1 MDSVIILIKQLIIM
15 VIYCMIGYILQRRKM
30 ISQEGCSA
38 FSTLRVYVILP
49 CVIISSFFR
58 ETTAEAT
65 HQLVIS
71 FVLAI
76 ALLLLSMAMS
86 YLFFRKKPIDNFS
99 SCFSQAGFTGVPLI
113 SSILGSDAI
122 FLIAAYVSLQN
133 ILQWT
138 YGMPLLL
145 PKTKTKLTTILKNP
159 LVVSLMIGV
168 VVYLLPI
175 QLPGTLNSCITGI
188 TKCNTPLSMIV
199 LGYYLA
205 EVPFTELFRNP
216 SIYPVSISR
225 LVVIPAATL
234 LVLALIP
241 NIGMD
246 FKLALLIAAS
256 CPVGINVAI
265 YAKRAGGDYHRAS
278 VCICQSA
285 VLSLITLPLI
295 LIAATKLFA

>member
-1 MDSVIILIKQLIIM
+1 MDNVIILIKQLIIM

-65 HQLVIS
+65 NQLAIS

-76 ALLLLSMAMS
+76 ALLGLSMVLS
-86 YLFFRKKPIDNFS
+86 YLLFRKKPIDNFS

-113 SSILGSDAI
+113 SSILGPNAI
-122 FLIAAYVSLQN
+122 FLIAAFVSLQN

-145 PKTKTKLTTILKNP
+145 PKTKTKVTTIFKNP
-159 LVVSLMIGV
+159 LVVSLMIGII
-168 VVYLLPI
+168 VYLLPI
-175 QLPGTLNSCITGI
+175 QLPDSLNSCITGI

-205 EVPFTELFRNP
+205 EVPFRELFCNP
-216 SIYPVSISR
+216 SIYPVSIAR
-225 LVVIPAATL
+225 LLVIPAATL
-234 LVLALIP
+234 AVLALIP

-246 FKLALLIAAS
+246 FKIALLIVAS

-285 VLSLITLPLI
+285 ILSLITLPII
-295 LIAATKLFA
+295 LLAAAKFFA

>member
-1 MDSVIILIKQLIIM
+1 MDSITILMKQLIIM
-15 VIYCMIGYILQRRKM
+15 VMYCVIGYILQRRRM

-65 HQLVIS
+65 FQLAIS
-71 FVLAI
+71 FLLAI
-76 ALLLLSMAMS
+76 ALLGLSMALS
-86 YLFFRKKPIDNFS
+86 YLLFRKRPIDNFS
-99 SCFSQAGFTGVPLI
+99 SCFSQAGFTGIPLI
-113 SSILGSDAI
+113 SSILGPDAI
-122 FLIAAYVSLQN
+122 FLVAAFVSLQN

-159 LVVSLMIGV
+159 LVVSLMIGI

-175 QLPGTLNSCITGI
+175 QLPDSLNSCISGI

-205 EVPFTELFRNP
+205 EVPFKELFCNP
-216 SIYPVSISR
+216 SIYAVSIAR
-225 LVVIPAATL
+225 LLVIPVVTL
-234 LVLALIP
+234 AVLALIP
-241 NIGMD
+241 NIGTD
-246 FKLALLIAAS
+246 FKLALLIVAS

-278 VCICQSA
+278 VSICQSA
-285 VLSLITLPLI
+285 VLSLITLPFI
-295 LIAATKLFA
+295 LFLATKLFA